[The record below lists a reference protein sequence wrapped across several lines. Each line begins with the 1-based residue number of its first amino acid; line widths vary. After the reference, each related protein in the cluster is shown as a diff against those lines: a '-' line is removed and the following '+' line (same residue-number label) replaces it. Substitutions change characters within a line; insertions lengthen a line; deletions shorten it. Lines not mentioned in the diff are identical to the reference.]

1 MEQRVLTIE
10 SRVELGKGPCRR
22 LRVKG
27 RVPAVVYGKGF
38 EPVTVSVDS
47 KELSAVIAGEGGMNH
62 LISLKGEAGLDGQ
75 LVIVA
80 DMVRDCLK
88 GDPIHVDLHKV
99 NLEEKVRVKVPV
111 SLVGTAIGVKEGGM
125 LDFLMHTIDLECL
138 ASQIPDHIHVDISEL
153 PIGGSLH
160 IAAITVPAG
169 AKVLDDPKAT
179 VVNIL
184 GKAKEEEGVAAPEEE

>member
-1 MEQRVLTIE
+1 MEQRVLTRE

-27 RVPAVVYGKGF
+27 RVPAVVYGKGI
-38 EPVTVSVDS
+38 EPVTVSVDR
-47 KELSAVIAGEGGMNH
+47 KELSAVVAGEGGMNH
-62 LISLKGEAGLDGQ
+62 LISLKGGAGLDGQ

-111 SLVGTAIGVKEGGM
+111 SMVGTAKGVKEGGM
-125 LDFLMHTIDLECL
+125 LELLMHNIDLECL
-138 ASQIPDHIHVDISEL
+138 ASQIPEHIQVDISEL
-153 PIGGSLH
+153 AIGGSIH
-160 IAAITVPAG
+160 IADVTVPAG
-169 AKVLDDPKAT
+169 VKILDDLKAT

-184 GKAKEEEGVAAPEEE
+184 GKAKEAEAAALEEE

>member
-22 LRVKG
+22 LRVNG

-38 EPVTVSVDS
+38 EPVTVSVDR
-47 KELSAVIAGEGGMNH
+47 KELNSVIAGEGGMNH

-80 DMVRDCLK
+80 EMVRDCLK
-88 GDPIHVDLHKV
+88 GEPIHVDLHKV

-111 SLVGTAIGVKEGGM
+111 NLVGTPMGVKEGGM
-125 LDFLMHTIDLECL
+125 LDFLMHSIDLECL
-138 ASQIPDHIHVDISEL
+138 ASQIPEHIQVDISEL
-153 PIGGSLH
+153 AIGGSLH
-160 IAAITVPAG
+160 IADVKVPAG
-169 AKVLDDPKAT
+169 IKVLDDRKAT

-184 GKAKEEEGVAAPEEE
+184 GKAKEEEAAETVEEE